1 MFATL
6 RSNQK
11 PLPSPVLIVENELPM
26 QNRLRAILIA
36 LGYGEKDLLV
46 TGNIADALETHA
58 KHPCAIALIDI
69 RLSDGS
75 GIDLIRTWHACDPA
89 LPILVISASNAATVI
104 VAALQAG
111 AVGYL
116 LKERDD
122 IEIALSVRS
131 ALRGGAPIDPF
142 VARYVL
148 ETSSVI
154 AQPVVR
160 AIPAISSIGGSK
172 PAPISVKLSRRE
184 TEVLTLVSKGLA
196 NREISDLLSLSK
208 LTVESHIKNMFKKLH
223 VRSRTE
229 AIFEARAQGLLP

>member
-11 PLPSPVLIVENELPM
+11 PLPSPVLIVEDELPM

-46 TGNIADALETHA
+46 TGNIAEALETHA
-58 KHPCAIALIDI
+58 KHSCAIALIDI

-89 LPILVISASNAATVI
+89 LPILVISASSAAAVI

-111 AVGYL
+111 AIGYL

-154 AQPVVR
+154 AQPVVPTIPT
-160 AIPAISSIGGSK
+160 IPAVG
-172 PAPISVKLSRRE
+172 PMPVPISVKLSRRE
-184 TEVLTLVSKGLA
+184 TEILTLVNKGLA

-208 LTVESHIKNMFKKLH
+208 LTVESHIKNMFKKLR